1 MIHTFL
7 QICPDE
13 ETNSGEYIF
22 SKCNSW
28 VDYYLNSYLFCD
40 ELLLLSFKS
49 SAFVPA
55 KNNALITVKIN
66 IRIK

>member
-13 ETNSGEYIF
+13 ETNSAEYIF